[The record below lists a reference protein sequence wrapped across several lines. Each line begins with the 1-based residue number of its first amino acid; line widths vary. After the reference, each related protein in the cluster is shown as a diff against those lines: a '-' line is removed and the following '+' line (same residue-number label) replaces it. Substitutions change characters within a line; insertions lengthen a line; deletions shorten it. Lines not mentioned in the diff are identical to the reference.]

1 MGNDIIKIIGF
12 EKDLVLWAAEKIG
25 FFAAQDLTVSF
36 DQTRSS
42 TEEILGVLKGKWDI
56 AFDNGDN
63 VVAWD
68 EGQGS
73 DGIPHDLFIFMG
85 ASQELTQA
93 LYVAPDIEKIGDLT
107 GKVLGVDAVATG
119 YAVVL
124 RYALQC
130 HGLRV
135 RQDYSLLPL
144 GSTKIRLT
152 KLLEG
157 EISGAMLNPRHVEEI
172 GASSLRLL
180 ARGKDYANPYPARVG
195 LATRAWAKEH
205 RGLLIRFIKA
215 NFMAADWIL
224 DPENKHDAVALMTTW
239 MGRTNEGAEKDY
251 NRIVSPEGALPRCGA
266 FDPSPLQTV
275 LDLRLKT
282 GLMNRPAP
290 PLNKYFDDSFYREA
304 SS

>member
-1 MGNDIIKIIGF
+1 MGNDKIKIIGF
-12 EKDLVLWAAEKIG
+12 EKDLVLWAAERIG

-42 TEEILGVLKGKWDI
+42 TEEILGVLQGRWDI

-68 EGQGS
+68 EGQGA
-73 DGIPHDLFIFMG
+73 DGTPHDLFIFMG
-85 ASQELTQA
+85 GSQELTQA
-93 LYVAPDIEKIGDLT
+93 LYVAPDVKEIRNLK

-124 RYALQC
+124 RYILQC
-130 HGLRV
+130 YGLHD

-144 GSTKIRLT
+144 GSTKIRVT

-157 EISGAMLNPRHVEEI
+157 EISGAMLNPRHVQEI
-172 GASSLRLL
+172 GASSLRQL
-180 ARGKDYANPYPARVG
+180 ARGKDYADPYPARVG
-195 LATRAWAKEH
+195 LATRAWAKDH
-205 RGLLIRFIKA
+205 RGLLIRFVKA

-224 DPENKHDAVALMTTW
+224 NPENKHDAVALMTTW
-239 MGRTNEGAEKDY
+239 MGRTNEAAEKDY
-251 NRIVSPEGALPRCGA
+251 NGIVGSEGALPRRGA
-266 FDPSPLQTV
+266 FNPSPLNTV

-282 GLMNRPAP
+282 GLMNPPAP
-290 PLNKYFDDSFYREA
+290 PLNKYFDATFYREA

>member
-1 MGNDIIKIIGF
+1 MGNDTIKIIGF
-12 EKDLVLWAAEKIG
+12 EKDLVLWTAEKIR
-25 FFAAQDLTVSF
+25 FFAAQDLAVSF

-42 TEEILGVLKGKWDI
+42 TEEILGVLQGRWDV

-68 EGQGS
+68 EGQGA
-73 DGIPHDLFIFMG
+73 DGMPHDLFIFTG
-85 ASQELTQA
+85 GSQELTQA
-93 LYVAPDIEKIGDLT
+93 LYVAPDVKEIRNLK

-124 RYALQC
+124 RYILQC
-130 HGLRV
+130 YGLHD
-135 RQDYSLLPL
+135 RQDYALLPL
-144 GSTKIRLT
+144 GSTKIRVT

-172 GASSLRLL
+172 GASTLRLL
-180 ARGKDYANPYPARVG
+180 ARGKDYADPYPARVG
-195 LATRAWAKEH
+195 LATRAWAKDH

-224 DPENKHDAVALMTTW
+224 NPENKHDAVALMTTW
-239 MGRTNEGAEKDY
+239 MGRTNEAAEKDY
-251 NRIVSPEGALPRCGA
+251 SRIVGPEAALPRRGA
-266 FDPSPLQTV
+266 FDPSPLKTV
-275 LDLRLKT
+275 LDLRIKT
-282 GLMNRPAP
+282 GLMNPPAP
-290 PLNKYFDDSFYREA
+290 PLNKYFDDTFYREA